1 VGVNNRARGV
11 NLDFR
16 PISPQFLTFSFANRG
31 TTWKVPKN
39 LKGIVLDDLVLSE
52 NFSKRDLEVLRSAA
66 KEICLC

>member
-31 TTWKVPKN
+31 TTWEVPKN
-39 LKGIVLDDLVLSE
+39 LKDDLVLSE

>member
-1 VGVNNRARGV
+1 VGVNNRPRGV

-16 PISPQFLTFSFANRG
+16 QISPQFLTFFRG
-31 TTWKVPKN
+31 TTWEVLKN

-52 NFSKRDLEVLRSAA
+52 NFSKRDLEVRRSAA